1 MTAGG
6 QLGFGFDEGALA
18 LAAEA
23 AAAKVRKPKAARPAA
38 PAAVMPA
45 PAATGDSPEAMALAL
60 ERHPD
65 YRVLRRL
72 VPATEFAHTPLGS
85 RSEERRVGK
94 ECMPVCRSRWSPYH

>member
-1 MTAGG
+1 MTTGG

-23 AAAKVRKPKAARPAA
+23 AAAKARKPKAAKPVAVAAVAPSAA
-38 PAAVMPA
+38 P
-45 PAATGDSPEAMALAL
+45 GDSPEAMALAL

-72 VPATEFAHTPLGS
+72 VPATEFDHSPLGPVA
-85 RSEERRVGK
+85 RS
-94 ECMPVCRSRWSPYH
+94 